1 MKIIPFVSK
10 QKYELVFTVQNIS
23 YFFFSLQN
31 EKYPVT
37 EVSCNKGVVP
47 GGKTAAFFIIHLA
60 GFQIFNKY
68 RPVIA
73 RRGLPAGS
81 LPVRRKRDE
90 RRDRTA
96 VFPRIR
102 FHRTDRKL
110 VCRTGAGTLLS
121 KSWAADSEPQL

>member
-1 MKIIPFVSK
+1 M
-10 QKYELVFTVQNIS
+10 
-23 YFFFSLQN
+23 
-31 EKYPVT
+31 
-37 EVSCNKGVVP
+37 
-47 GGKTAAFFIIHLA
+47 
-60 GFQIFNKY
+60 
-68 RPVIA
+68 IA

-121 KSWAADSEPQL
+121 KSWAADSREGTKKAGSRASGREGLSAFGCLFRKHFLHVARMQFLVYSVAFDIYRIEVVQFEYDT